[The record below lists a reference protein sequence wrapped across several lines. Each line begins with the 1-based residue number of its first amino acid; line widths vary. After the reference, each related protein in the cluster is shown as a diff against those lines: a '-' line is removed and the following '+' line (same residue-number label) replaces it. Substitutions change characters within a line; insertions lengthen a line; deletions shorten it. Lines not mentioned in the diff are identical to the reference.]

1 MEKKYIIAVVTIV
14 ALWAAFM
21 GFRHFNKKD
30 ENQAHREDTYRRIID
45 MAKKS
50 PRSGLHEMADAIGR
64 YYADNKVYPSNLGAL
79 YPKYMPSK
87 AFIEQIDWSY
97 GPGEDNFS
105 LSKSTNYNNQTVVAS
120 IDRTM
125 RPQIET
131 SGVMVATR
139 RATPKR
145 PAAGEV
151 VEETPEFVEAAI
163 SEGMILE
170 VVEQREMT
178 VKEVDVVTAAVSP
191 ELRRGDRPKITEE
204 KVNVQTELSRIITL
218 VGEEAVSAK
227 EAEIGYN
234 LERYMVWKDLN
245 GAIGVSNVEF
255 PDRTDMYVAVKDRWY
270 NVKRRQPEGL
280 TEIAET
286 QAAVVEKQKSTEEI
300 AAGFSRNYLV
310 WKSAGEVIG
319 VGDTQYPDKE
329 HLIVASQGG
338 WSIFERPKVSEAVAA
353 GGVTAGSPAQQDINT
368 IAADISRQYL
378 VWKNKDGSIGI
389 GNTQYPERDR
399 LEVASTGGWA
409 IITEEPLPEK
419 SREASPA
426 PQEAEKQLD
435 AKLLAAGISGQYL
448 MWKDKNGQ
456 IGFSNMEYPEL
467 RDIAYV
473 HTGGSWQKV
482 VN

>member
-1 MEKKYIIAVVTIV
+1 MEKKYIIAVVAV
-14 ALWAAFM
+14 VVLWAAFM

-30 ENQAHREDTYRRIID
+30 QNQAHREDTYSRMLD

-50 PRSGLHEMADAIGR
+50 PRSGLYEMADAIRR
-64 YYADNKVYPSNLGAL
+64 YHADNKVYPPNLGVL

-105 LSKSTNYNNQTVVAS
+105 LSKSTNYNNQTMVAS

-125 RPQIET
+125 KPEVET

-139 RATPKR
+139 KVAPRKAPEKV
-145 PAAGEV
+145 AEEV
-151 VEETPEFVEAAI
+151 PELLEAAI

-170 VVEQREMT
+170 VVAERDMT
-178 VKEVDVVTAAVSP
+178 LKEVDVVTAAVSP
-191 ELRRGDRPKITEE
+191 ELRRGDRPKTTDE
-204 KVNVQTELSRIITL
+204 KVNVQTELSRIVTL
-218 VGEEAVSAK
+218 VGEEAVSAQ
-227 EAEIGYN
+227 EAQIGYN

-255 PDRTDMYVAVKDRWY
+255 PDRTDMYVAVKNRWY
-270 NVKRRQPEGL
+270 NVKRRQPEGV
-280 TEIAET
+280 TEIAQK
-286 QAAVVEKQKSTEEI
+286 QAAVVEKQKSIDEI

-310 WKSAGEVIG
+310 WKSGEGIIG

-329 HLIVASQGG
+329 RLMVASRSG
-338 WSIFERPKVSEAVAA
+338 WGALERPAVSEAVAA
-353 GGVTAGSPAQQDINT
+353 GGVTAGSSAQQDINT

-378 VWKNKDGSIGI
+378 VWKNIDGSIGI
-389 GNTQYPERDR
+389 GDTQYPERDR
-399 LEVASTGGWA
+399 LEVASKGAWTV
-409 IITEEPLPEK
+409 ISEEPLPEK
-419 SREASPA
+419 SKAASPV

-435 AKLLAAGISGQYL
+435 EKLLAAGVSGQYL

-456 IGFSNMEYPEL
+456 IGFSNVEYPE
-467 RDIAYV
+467 RRNIAYV
-473 HTGGSWQKV
+473 HTDGSWQKV

>member
-1 MEKKYIIAVVTIV
+1 MEKKYIIAVVAV
-14 ALWAAFM
+14 VVLWAAFM

-30 ENQAHREDTYRRIID
+30 ENRAHREDTYRRMID

-50 PRSGLHEMADAIGR
+50 PRSGLHEMADAIRR
-64 YYADNKVYPSNLGAL
+64 YYADNKAYPPNLGAL

-87 AFIEQIDWSY
+87 GFIDEIDWSY
-97 GPGEDNFS
+97 EPGGDNFS
-105 LSKSTNYNNQTVVAS
+105 LSKSTIYNNQTMVAS

-125 RPQIET
+125 RPEVET

-139 RATPKR
+139 K
-145 PAAGEV
+145 AAPRKAPDAV
-151 VEETPEFVEAAI
+151 TEEIPELLQVAI

-170 VVEQREMT
+170 VVAERDMT
-178 VKEVDVVTAAVSP
+178 MKEVDVVTAAVSP
-191 ELRRGDRPKITEE
+191 ELRRGDRPKITED
-204 KVNVQTELSRIITL
+204 KVNVQTELSRIVTL
-218 VGEEAVSAK
+218 VGEEAVSA
-227 EAEIGYN
+227 EDSQIGYN

-255 PDRTDMYVAVKDRWY
+255 PDRTDMYVAVKNRWY
-270 NVKRRQPEGL
+270 NVKRRQPEGE
-280 TEIAET
+280 TAIAET
-286 QAAVVEKQKSTEEI
+286 QAVVVEKQKSTEEI

-310 WKSAGEVIG
+310 WKSTGEVIG

-329 HLIVASQGG
+329 RLIVASQGG
-338 WSIFERPKVSEAVAA
+338 WNALERPTALETVAA
-353 GGVTAGSPAQQDINT
+353 EGVTAMSSAQQDINT

-389 GNTQYPERDR
+389 GDTQYPERER

-409 IITEEPLPEK
+409 VITEEPLPEK
-419 SREASPA
+419 SSRVASPA
-426 PQEAEKQLD
+426 PQEAEIQLD
-435 AKLLAAGISGQYL
+435 ERLLTAGISGQYL

-456 IGFSNMEYPEL
+456 IGFGNVEYPEL
-467 RDIAYV
+467 RNVAYV

>member
-1 MEKKYIIAVVTIV
+1 MEKKYIIAVVAV
-14 ALWAAFM
+14 VVLWAAFM

-30 ENQAHREDTYRRIID
+30 EGQAHREDTYRRMID

-50 PRSGLHEMADAIGR
+50 PRSGLYEMADAIRR
-64 YYADNKVYPSNLGAL
+64 YYADNKVYPPNLGAL

-105 LSKSTNYNNQTVVAS
+105 LSKSTTYNNQTMVAY
-120 IDRTM
+120 IDRSM
-125 RPQIET
+125 RPEVET

-139 RATPKR
+139 RVAPRKA
-145 PAAGEV
+145 PEEV
-151 VEETPEFVEAAI
+151 TEEVPELLQEAI
-163 SEGMILE
+163 SEDMILE

-191 ELRRGDRPKITEE
+191 ELRREDRPQITKE

-255 PDRTDMYVAVKDRWY
+255 PDRTDMYVAVKNRWY
-270 NVKRRQPEGL
+270 NVKRRQPEGV

-300 AAGFSRNYLV
+300 AVGFSRNYLV
-310 WKSAGEVIG
+310 WKSGDEVIG

-329 HLIVASQGG
+329 RLIVASQGG
-338 WSIFERPKVSEAVAA
+338 WSVLARPTVSEAVAA
-353 GGVTAGSPAQQDINT
+353 GGVTAGSSAQRDINT

-389 GNTQYPERDR
+389 GDTQYPERDR

-409 IITEEPLPEK
+409 VITEEPLPEK
-419 SREASPA
+419 SGAASSA
-426 PQEAEKQLD
+426 PQEAEKQPD
-435 AKLLAAGISGQYL
+435 EKLLAAGISGQYL

-467 RDIAYV
+467 RNIAYV
-473 HTGGSWQKV
+473 HIGGSWQKV